1 MNLFYPLSDITPNIP
16 NIPNKIK
23 NIINPTNIDKIT
35 EADVVKDNLVE
46 NENKKHFSLRKT
58 YKDMIISN
66 FSNYSQYFTTENV
79 LYGLVAVTFIAGSS
93 YCWFN
98 GINPI
103 DFIPDSVKNIF
114 GYLFAPG
121 IIIDKVCETSA
132 VVYNYTLG
140 PVWDGISNLWS
151 YARGTRGAT
160 ANPDVVNALN
170 KGKEVIKLA
179 LQGSIFESNWFA
191 FNDVFSGA
199 VHIIPQSLFQFYK
212 DNLYFELTPFPME
225 AFDDLN
231 TLYTFIKEN
240 LDDLT
245 AENDP
250 INADRIRFFTK
261 FKEFLDGK
269 MAHYYASINPNAWG
283 YVNPELISNI
293 GASTSN
299 LGDALSVI
307 SSGSEAASTVVPR
320 PFSSTVNIS
329 PDIEAVWDTD
339 SPINRTRTVQIDNI
353 QYPNSPDAPASPLN
367 KNALSLHIPLPDSPV
382 IAPTATESLSPLI
395 DPHIKPIPSPL
406 TIGFNSTTP
415 INTSPFAL
423 NLTESPFLKFTT
435 SLNSTTPIDTSPFKY
450 NHSDSPLVK
459 AIRELNPSTG
469 QFFFPEVKP
478 MPKPSMGET
487 INSSIHASQ
496 ATDFYRRK

>member
-1 MNLFYPLSDITPNIP
+1 MKLINIIYNYIKSSFFFLAHLNLFKIFSVFSIFFSFFKATNTLNLLINYLGTIGIKLLDLTSFLRKAVKNNFTYLTILSIILESFKNKLPKSFSYLNSILKFILSFSLFGSLISFIVELWKNQPNNTNLIKTILENLYIIIATSLENEFGYVTSIITAIKNYLMNLFYPLSDITPNIP

-212 DNLYFELTPFPME
+212 DNLYFELTPFPM
-225 AFDDLN
+225 
-231 TLYTFIKEN
+231 
-240 LDDLT
+240 
-245 AENDP
+245 
-250 INADRIRFFTK
+250 
-261 FKEFLDGK
+261 
-269 MAHYYASINPNAWG
+269 
-283 YVNPELISNI
+283 
-293 GASTSN
+293 
-299 LGDALSVI
+299 
-307 SSGSEAASTVVPR
+307 
-320 PFSSTVNIS
+320 
-329 PDIEAVWDTD
+329 
-339 SPINRTRTVQIDNI
+339 
-353 QYPNSPDAPASPLN
+353 
-367 KNALSLHIPLPDSPV
+367 
-382 IAPTATESLSPLI
+382 
-395 DPHIKPIPSPL
+395 
-406 TIGFNSTTP
+406 
-415 INTSPFAL
+415 
-423 NLTESPFLKFTT
+423 
-435 SLNSTTPIDTSPFKY
+435 
-450 NHSDSPLVK
+450 
-459 AIRELNPSTG
+459 
-469 QFFFPEVKP
+469 
-478 MPKPSMGET
+478 
-487 INSSIHASQ
+487 
-496 ATDFYRRK
+496 